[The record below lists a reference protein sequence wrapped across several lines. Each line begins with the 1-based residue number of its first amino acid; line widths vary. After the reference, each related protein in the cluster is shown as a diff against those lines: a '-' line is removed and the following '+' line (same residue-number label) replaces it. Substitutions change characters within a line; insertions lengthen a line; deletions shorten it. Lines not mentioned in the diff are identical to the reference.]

1 MTDICRHLL
10 NFLKD
15 ISVSEVFLA
24 LLRESFGRNFAAM
37 ILYIFVKCLLEIL
50 VASLTKSLSRF
61 IKCVFEKKK
70 QVASVCNTN
79 TFGCL
84 HKYII

>member
-1 MTDICRHLL
+1 MFF
-10 NFLKD
+10 NEQ
-15 ISVSEVFLA
+15 ISVSEIFLA

-37 ILYIFVKCLLEIL
+37 ILYTFVKCLLEIL

-79 TFGCL
+79 ISVCNTDTFGCL